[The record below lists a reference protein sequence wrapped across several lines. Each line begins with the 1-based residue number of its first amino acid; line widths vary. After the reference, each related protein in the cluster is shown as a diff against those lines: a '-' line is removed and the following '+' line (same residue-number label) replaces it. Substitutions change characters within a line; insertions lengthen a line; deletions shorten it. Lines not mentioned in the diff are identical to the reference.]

1 MVKVLREQHEAGRR
15 VTDVIL
21 RNAVADQ
28 FRKEDARKE
37 LVRSSIT

>member
-1 MVKVLREQHEAGRR
+1 M
-15 VTDVIL
+15 IL

-37 LVRSSIT
+37 LVALVRGVHPHVPPARGP